1 MGKVL
6 EISILLILFIACK
19 NAGESNSHV
28 DAKNSHSNHKEK
40 SQIDSK
46 ERNTDTQTKYV
57 PTDLKLIDTV
67 YKSTLGYQLRIT
79 PTDSLY
85 IQDYDIPSKTLDSLI
100 KLGKHNRHLESLQI
114 EKYQISKYSNSIR
127 IDSIDRFV
135 KLIDNEWLK
144 VNRQMDGEIEF
155 PTFEMYYPANGYYS
169 FRVQMFEGNAYRL
182 INEKSGKQF
191 SIRGRPFWSLNNK
204 YVIAVVSDIDAGYSP
219 NGLSLYK
226 NENNE
231 LEEVAWIS
239 PMDWGPKSAKW
250 VSNNEIILKCDYY
263 ENDNRGYQ
271 QMKEAY
277 LKLQMKYDD

>member
-1 MGKVL
+1 MGKASK
-6 EISILLILFIACK
+6 ISILLILFIACK
-19 NAGESNSHV
+19 YAGESNSDV
-28 DAKNSHSNHKEK
+28 GIKKSNSYHNEE
-40 SQIDSK
+40 SQIASK
-46 ERNTDTQTKYV
+46 ERNTYAQTKYV
-57 PTDLKLIDTV
+57 PTDLKSIDTV
-67 YKSTLGYQLRIT
+67 YKSTLGYQLRIS
-79 PTDSLY
+79 PTDSIF

-100 KLGKHNRHLESLQI
+100 KLGKHNRHLESFQI
-114 EKYQISKYSNSIR
+114 EKYQISKYSNRIR
-127 IDSIDRFV
+127 IDSSDRFV

-155 PTFEMYYPANGYYS
+155 PTFERYYPTNGYYS

-191 SIRGRPFWSLNNK
+191 FIRGRPFWSLNNK
-204 YVIAVVSDIDAGYSP
+204 YMIAVVSDIDAGYSP

-231 LEEVAWIS
+231 LQEVAWIS
-239 PMDWGPKSAKW
+239 PIDWGPKSAKW
-250 VSNNEIILKCDYY
+250 VSNDEILLKCDYY
-263 ENDNRGYQ
+263 ENDKKGYQ